1 MVPVQ
6 FFFLKKKKEF
16 HKQHFGS
23 GTRPKI
29 FDKFYIL
36 RRVCLGPEEQQGP
49 QMQEVLPQ
57 HSLES
62 EWQLSRDGGGRRHRH
77 TLQIHTNT
85 QRYVHRYMQRR
96 IHRHTRTHTCADT
109 GHAHTGTHTQTHA
122 DIQINAQIHRHTFT
136 DRHLRT
142 LTHRRSHT
150 NMCIQKHKHTCVGRR
165 HTYTPRHKK
174 AHTCPH
180 TYGHTPPSS
189 LLD

>member
-6 FFFLKKKKEF
+6 FFKKKKKEF

-62 EWQLSRDGGGRRHRH
+62 EWQLSRDGGGRRHR
-77 TLQIHTNT
+77 
-85 QRYVHRYMQRR
+85 RVP
-96 IHRHTRTHTCADT
+96 
-109 GHAHTGTHTQTHA
+109 
-122 DIQINAQIHRHTFT
+122 
-136 DRHLRT
+136 
-142 LTHRRSHT
+142 
-150 NMCIQKHKHTCVGRR
+150 GRQGSR
-165 HTYTPRHKK
+165 APSPPHPYATPW
-174 AHTCPH
+174 
-180 TYGHTPPSS
+180 
-189 LLD
+189 